1 MAKVQKVKGVTA
13 KKSLEECARRII
25 TTRFHEMMAFREG
38 AIDGTDIEFVHDMRV
53 ASRRLRAAMRNFADC
68 FSRKKKFR
76 RYLKQIEQITS
87 TLGDVRDLD
96 VLIDR
101 FQKDMQTM
109 PEEAQIGVQNLIK
122 HLQQEWEEKRVPM
135 LAVFEELN
143 KNNFEKKFLKFFEV
157 KIWQKHGR

>member
-1 MAKVQKVKGVTA
+1 MAKVRKVKGVTGQ
-13 KKSLEECARRII
+13 KKLEECARRTI

-68 FSRKKKFR
+68 FSGKKKFR
-76 RYLKQIEQITS
+76 RYLKRIEQITS

-109 PEEAQIGVQNLIK
+109 PEEVQIGVQNLIK
-122 HLQQEWEEKRVPM
+122 HLQREREEKRAPM
-135 LAVFEELN
+135 FAVFEEFN
-143 KNNFEKKFLKFFEV
+143 EDNFEKKFLKFFEV
-157 KIWQKHGR
+157 KTWQKHGK